1 MRRLFLLILIPFCS
15 SFLGAQQKDF
25 ERVTGNQMI
34 TLELLDGAF
43 FPRKQSEEDRLVG
56 YISIKAGFRNIFS

>member
-1 MRRLFLLILIPFCS
+1 MKWLLLLILISFCS

-25 ERVTGNQMI
+25 EGITGNQMI

-43 FPRKQSEEDRLVG
+43 FPRKQSKEDRLVG
-56 YISIKAGFRNIFS
+56 YISVKAGFRNIFS